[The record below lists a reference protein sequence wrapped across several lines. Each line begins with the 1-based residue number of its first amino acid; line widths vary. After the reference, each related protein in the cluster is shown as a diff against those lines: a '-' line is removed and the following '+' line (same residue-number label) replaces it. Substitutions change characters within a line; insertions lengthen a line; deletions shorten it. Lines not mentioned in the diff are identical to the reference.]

1 MTSIVQLW
9 KQNLETQHKGELI
22 VLKAEYPKK
31 SSLTININNTAP
43 ELFDSIVTDPMLA
56 ENALYSA
63 IMEGKYIPTWNGS
76 KHTINIR
83 FIGFPHRIK
92 VSDLNSKNLEKFTSL
107 RVVVKKVTTVKPRLV
122 YAAFK
127 CNACKDKIVY
137 IPVEEDEV
145 GKPTDKCLCGGQSWR
160 FMLKSSIKKD
170 YQTIQVQD
178 PAEDGA
184 GTKSQ
189 TLTVKLL
196 DDLTGKVQPGNII
209 VINGIY
215 RGQQKK
221 QSATLETYLDAK
233 SVEITNKDF
242 TKIEISKEE
251 IHEFE
256 ELARN
261 PEIYG
266 MLWSSVGS
274 VVKGWEAVKQ
284 AILLQLLG
292 GVEKINDDGDRFRP
306 DFHILLCGDPSVAK
320 SKILRS
326 AYNLCPRG
334 VYASGKATS
343 AAGLTAAANKG
354 ADGSWELEA
363 GAAVL
368 ADKGVLIIDE
378 LDKVDKE
385 AVSSLHEILEEQC
398 FDDKTEILTESGW
411 KLFKDLLPEDK
422 VAQLGQQNDLEFVKP
437 TNYTR
442 YNYNGEMVVIKS
454 RQVDCKITP
463 GHNLYVDQNTGGKQW
478 TGYHL
483 QSADS
488 FKENARLAFKKNAE
502 WIGEYTKEHV
512 IPGITKFWNQNCSG
526 YKTEPIVVKMETWLE
541 FLGWF
546 LSEGSIGYGVDK
558 TPYRI
563 VICQMKQESR
573 LKIKKCIESLGFK
586 YTETPE
592 QFIINSKQLAT
603 HLQNQGKQQTRF
615 IPEYA
620 MKCTKEQLQHL
631 FKSMMDRDGTW
642 KRESGLCKKY
652 ITTSK
657 QLADDMQILALKVGF
672 AANVYKYNTKGTKKE
687 FKGKPSKA
695 RHNSYVVSIMSEH
708 TMEPTINQKK
718 RRHMSRENYIGEV
731 FCVEVP
737 SHIIYI
743 RRNGFPC
750 WSGNCLH
757 VNKAGISADLATRES
772 CLAACNPKR
781 SRFDKSLD
789 LASQVSFA
797 PSLLSRFGLIF
808 LMTDEPNAKKDREIA
823 KHIINSHR
831 GKTPEKPIT
840 VDTLRKYIAHA
851 KQSCE
856 PEITDEA
863 AQMYEDYYAKIRAM
877 TQTAIPITPRQIED
891 IIRMSEASAKT
902 RLSPIVEAI
911 DVTRAIWVYEEAMRI
926 TATNPATGEIDVDK
940 MSGDMSTNARDGI
953 SKVKEVRTKIFET
966 NQKWPSRM
974 ELVTACVNE
983 GMTRDSASYLV
994 GQVWKEL
1001 GLNAY

>member
-1 MTSIVQLW
+1 MASIVQLW
-9 KQNLETQHKGELI
+9 KQNLESQHKGELI

-43 ELFDSIVTDPMLA
+43 ELFDAIVADPIMA

-63 IMEGKYIPTWNGS
+63 IMEGRYIPAWNGS

-127 CNACKDKIVY
+127 CNACKEKVVY
-137 IPVEEDEV
+137 VPVEEDDVIPPQE
-145 GKPTDKCLCGGQSWR
+145 KCLCGGRSWR
-160 FMLKSSIKKD
+160 FMLKTSIKKD
-170 YQTIQVQD
+170 YQTILVQD

-189 TLTVKLL
+189 TLTVKLF

-242 TKIEISKEE
+242 TKIEISEEE

-256 ELARN
+256 ELAKN
-261 PEIYG
+261 PEIYE
-266 MLWSSVGS
+266 MLWSSIGS

-354 ADGSWELEA
+354 TDGSWELEA

-368 ADKGVLIIDE
+368 ADKGMLIIDE

-385 AVSSLHEILEEQC
+385 AVSSLHEILEEQ
-398 FDDKTEILTESGW
+398 
-411 KLFKDLLPEDK
+411 
-422 VAQLGQQNDLEFVKP
+422 V
-437 TNYTR
+437 
-442 YNYNGEMVVIKS
+442 
-454 RQVDCKITP
+454 
-463 GHNLYVDQNTGGKQW
+463 
-478 TGYHL
+478 
-483 QSADS
+483 
-488 FKENARLAFKKNAE
+488 
-502 WIGEYTKEHV
+502 
-512 IPGITKFWNQNCSG
+512 
-526 YKTEPIVVKMETWLE
+526 
-541 FLGWF
+541 
-546 LSEGSIGYGVDK
+546 
-558 TPYRI
+558 
-563 VICQMKQESR
+563 
-573 LKIKKCIESLGFK
+573 
-586 YTETPE
+586 
-592 QFIINSKQLAT
+592 
-603 HLQNQGKQQTRF
+603 
-615 IPEYA
+615 
-620 MKCTKEQLQHL
+620 
-631 FKSMMDRDGTW
+631 
-642 KRESGLCKKY
+642 
-652 ITTSK
+652 
-657 QLADDMQILALKVGF
+657 
-672 AANVYKYNTKGTKKE
+672 
-687 FKGKPSKA
+687 
-695 RHNSYVVSIMSEH
+695 
-708 TMEPTINQKK
+708 
-718 RRHMSRENYIGEV
+718 
-731 FCVEVP
+731 
-737 SHIIYI
+737 
-743 RRNGFPC
+743 
-750 WSGNCLH
+750 LH

-781 SRFDKSLD
+781 SRFDKNMD

-831 GKTPEKPIT
+831 GKTPEKPIP

-851 KQSCE
+851 KQSCN

-953 SKVKEVRTKIFET
+953 SKVKEIRAKMFET
-966 NQKWPSRM
+966 NEKWPSRM
-974 ELVTACVNE
+974 ELVAACVNE